1 MGYWERK
8 HEMSAKAIAH
18 TEEMSLKFAQ
28 EIENSVKNTKIYR
41 GDIRREEYVNA
52 PYRRIILDPETTTQ
66 ALETYLKDGEKIA
79 ILNFASYK
87 NPGGC
92 FIEGSTAQEECLCH
106 SSFLYNVLKEFQKSY
121 YDVNAQQLNHS
132 LYTNAGLYTPNV
144 AFNFNGFDWIKTN
157 VITCAA
163 PNFKSAYR
171 YCDISKEENSKVL
184 RERCRF
190 VLDIAYDNQIETL
203 ILGAFG
209 CGVFGQNPEEV
220 CAIFLEENNKMNR
233 PFNKIVFAVPQGTG
247 LNAMANYYA
256 FKRIIFG

>member
-8 HEMSAKAIAH
+8 QEMSAKAIAH
-18 TEEMSLKFAQ
+18 TEEMGIKFAQ
-28 EIENSVKNTKIYR
+28 EIENSIKNTKIYR
-41 GDIRREEYVNA
+41 GNIEHIEYANA
-52 PYRRIILDPETTTQ
+52 PYRRIILDSKTTTQ
-66 ALETYLKDGEKIA
+66 ALKEYSKNEEKVA

-92 FIEGSTAQEECLCH
+92 FIGGSIAQEECLCH
-106 SSFLYNVLKEFQKSY
+106 DSFLYNVLKQFQNSY
-121 YDVNAQQLNHS
+121 YDINKQQLNSS

-144 AFNFNGFDWIKTN
+144 AFNCHGFDWINTN

-163 PNFKSAYR
+163 PNFKAAKT
-171 YCDISKEENSKVL
+171 YCHISKEENSKAL

-220 CAIFLEENNKMNR
+220 CTIFLDENNKMNR
-233 PFNKIVFAVPQGTG
+233 PFHKIIFAIPQDNTS
-247 LNAMANYYA
+247 MNYDA
-256 FKRIIFG
+256 FKRVIFG